1 MNPEQVGIWL
11 AIAATIGGAGL
22 SFGLLKGR
30 VDEQERRIETL
41 ERRADHTDEALK
53 AVIRMEEQIKQI
65 IDAVNNLVNKSSRRQ
80 NP

>member
-41 ERRADHTDEALK
+41 ERRAEHTDEALK

-65 IDAVNNLVNKSSRRQ
+65 IDAINNLVNKTSGRSST
-80 NP
+80 

>member
-30 VDEQERRIETL
+30 VDEQEHSIETL
-41 ERRADHTDEALK
+41 EKRAEHTDEALK

-65 IDAVNNLVNKSSRRQ
+65 IDAINTLVNKTSGRSST
-80 NP
+80 